1 MSDRPFPLADYTE
14 PEALDQLLGATEAVT
29 VQFEYDGIDVLIVGS
44 GVSITVRCNPKR
56 VSNQNCR
63 ANSCGGCRFRAA
75 VDLYSSL
82 VVVGGFRDGARSD
95 ASNRRAVLSRVAATL
110 GVGLAGYLDRG
121 EQSVERPD
129 STGVEC
135 STDATKRTDRPR
147 FGYRRRAAKLGSV
160 SAAVADTPERKQL
173 GPSDTESL
181 PETCAM
187 LFVYDDV
194 GERTF
199 VMPEMSFGIDIV
211 FADDEGVIT
220 EVHHAP
226 EPGPDED
233 GLEHTSPG
241 RGQYVLETVCE
252 WTADPDVEEGTSCGS
267 LGRIGEGSP
276 V

>member
-1 MSDRPFPLADYTE
+1 MFD
-14 PEALDQLLGATEAVT
+14 
-29 VQFEYDGIDVLIVGS
+29 
-44 GVSITVRCNPKR
+44 RCNEAYGSTEVR
-56 VSNQNCR
+56 VPTP
-63 ANSCGGCRFRAA
+63 GG
-75 VDLYSSL
+75 
-82 VVVGGFRDGARSD
+82 
-95 ASNRRAVLSRVAATL
+95 
-110 GVGLAGYLDRG
+110 
-121 EQSVERPD
+121 E
-129 STGVEC
+129 
-135 STDATKRTDRPR
+135 
-147 FGYRRRAAKLGSV
+147 KLGSV

-252 WTADPDVEEGTSCGS
+252 WTADPDVEEGDV
-267 LGRIGEGSP
+267 LRFAR
-276 V
+276 